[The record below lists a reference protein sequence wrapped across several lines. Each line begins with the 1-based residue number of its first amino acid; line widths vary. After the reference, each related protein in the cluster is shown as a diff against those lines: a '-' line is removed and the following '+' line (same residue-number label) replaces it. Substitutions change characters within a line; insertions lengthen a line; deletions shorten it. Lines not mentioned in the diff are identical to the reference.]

1 MEGAIKAILM
11 GIVEGLTEFIPVSST
26 GHLIMVGEMIGYTGQ
41 KAATFEIAIQL
52 GAILSIVFLY
62 RDRFTRFFSNFN
74 TQMLKDAIN
83 SDGSNNELNL
93 VHVAIAIL
101 PVMAVGF
108 FLHGIIKHYL
118 FSSATVVIGL
128 VVGGIIMIV
137 VEQRLLKNQT
147 TTTSL
152 DNISYRQALWV
163 GLAQCCALWPGV
175 SRSGA
180 TIVGGLLTRMDHRT
194 SAEFSFLIAVPV
206 MVVATVYDL
215 LKSWSLMGT
224 DDLVMLA
231 VGFTVSFIFAW
242 LSVVTF
248 LKILSRWKLSPFG
261 WYRIGVACLFY
272 FLVK

>member
-1 MEGAIKAILM
+1 MEGIIKAILM
-11 GIVEGLTEFIPVSST
+11 GVVEGLTEFIPVSST
-26 GHLIMVGEMIGYTGQ
+26 GHLIMVGEIIGFTGQ

-62 RDRFTRFFSNFN
+62 RDRFTRFLSGFN
-74 TQMLKDAIN
+74 IQMLKEAIN
-83 SDGSNNELNL
+83 SDGNNHELNL

-101 PVMAVGF
+101 PVMVVGF
-108 FLHGIIKHYL
+108 FLHGIIKQYL
-118 FSSATVVIGL
+118 FSSATVVVGL
-128 VVGGIIMIV
+128 IIGGIIMIG
-137 VEQRLLKNQT
+137 VEQKFLKDST
-147 TTTSL
+147 TISL
-152 DNISYRQALWV
+152 DSISYRQALGV

-180 TIVGGLLTRMDHRT
+180 TIVGGLLMRMDHRS

-206 MVVATVYDL
+206 MFVATIYDL
-215 LKSWSLMGT
+215 LKSWSLLGT
-224 DDLVMLA
+224 DDLMMLA
-231 VGFTVSFIFAW
+231 VGFTVSFICAW

-272 FLVK
+272 LLIN